1 MVNGNGSM
9 NLIVDIGNSRI
20 KVVVM
25 AGDSVVEEYVSAD
38 VNRLWLKDIVD
49 GHKEICRAIVSST
62 SSTGAMVA
70 QWLSEMVE
78 YTLLFEPATTP
89 VPIANSYTTP
99 QTLGADRLAA
109 AVGGVA
115 LFPDGDL
122 MIVDFGTAITI
133 DYVVDGGFVGGNIS
147 PGVTTRFRALADYTA
162 KLPLCSPT
170 DEVLTYGRTTREAIE
185 QGVMQGI
192 TNEIEGYI
200 EAFLCEK
207 EKKYIIFTG
216 GDAKYFVK
224 RIKNTI
230 FAGCEPVIYGLNR
243 ILNYNADKI

>member
-1 MVNGNGSM
+1 M

-25 AGDSVVEEYVSAD
+25 AGDNIIDERVSQD
-38 VNRLWLKDIVD
+38 VNRLWLNNIVD
-49 GHKEICRAIVSST
+49 GYKEIDRAIISST
-62 SSTGAMVA
+62 SNAGGEVA
-70 QWLSEMVE
+70 EWLRDRVD
-78 YTLLFEPATTP
+78 YLLLFEPATTP
-89 VPIANSYTTP
+89 VPIGNSYATP

-133 DYVVDGGFVGGNIS
+133 DYVVDGAFVGGNIS
-147 PGVTTRFRALADYTA
+147 PGMTTRFRALADYTA

-170 DEVLTYGRTTREAIE
+170 DEVLTYGRTTNEAIE

-200 EAFLCEK
+200 EGFLHEK
-207 EKKYIIFTG
+207 SKKYIIFTG

-230 FAGCEPVIYGLNR
+230 FADCEPVVFGLNR
-243 ILNYNADKI
+243 ILNYNAERI

>member
-1 MVNGNGSM
+1 MNM

-25 AGDSVVEEYVSAD
+25 NGDSVVAEMVSTE
-38 VNRLWLKDIVD
+38 VNRQWLSDIVAS
-49 GHKEICRAIVSST
+49 HKGIRRAIVSST
-62 SSTGAMVA
+62 GKSGYEVA
-70 QWLSEMVE
+70 EWLRECVE
-78 YTLLFEPATTP
+78 YVIIFEPATTP
-89 VPIANSYTTP
+89 VPIGNSYATP
-99 QTLGADRLAA
+99 RTLGADRLAA
-109 AVGGVA
+109 AVGGVT

-133 DYVVDGGFVGGNIS
+133 DYVVDGKFVGGNIS
-147 PGVTTRFRALADYTA
+147 PGMTTRFRALADYTA
-162 KLPLCSPT
+162 KLPLCLPT
-170 DEVLTYGRTTREAIE
+170 DEVLTYGRTTSEAIE

-200 EAFLCEK
+200 EAFLHEK
-207 EKKYIIFTG
+207 TKKYIIFTG

-230 FAGCEPVIYGLNR
+230 FADCEPVICGLNR